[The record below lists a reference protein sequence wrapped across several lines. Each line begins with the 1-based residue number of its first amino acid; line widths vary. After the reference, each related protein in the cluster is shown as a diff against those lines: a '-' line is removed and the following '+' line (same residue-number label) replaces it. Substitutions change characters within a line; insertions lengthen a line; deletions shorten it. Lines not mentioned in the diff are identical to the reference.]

1 MADATGAPTSLGI
14 HKYNTSVDA
23 PSGLGFNSAMD
34 DIDALLVA
42 RIPKTLLT
50 TVGDIVYASG
60 VSVAAR
66 LGIGA
71 AGTVLG
77 VAGGLP
83 AWVTTAAR
91 FIVKGTRAAN
101 VSTVGTTFAGGA
113 DLLAAAISFTADGVS
128 DYLVTVICAQA
139 QTGGAANAATAAIV
153 LDGAQNATILGST
166 FSNGQPVYAAGLV
179 TPPAGVHT
187 INVRIWSGGAWTT
200 TFAAGAGGAAG
211 VTPIIIGVEKAS

>member
-71 AGTVLG
+71 GGTCAWSCRGSTSLG
-77 VAGGLP
+77 HYRRALYRQGYKGGERLDRGHNLCGWCRP
-83 AWVTTAAR
+83 
-91 FIVKGTRAAN
+91 
-101 VSTVGTTFAGGA
+101 VGG
-113 DLLAAAISFTADGVS
+113 S
-128 DYLVTVICAQA
+128 YLV
-139 QTGGAANAATAAIV
+139 
-153 LDGAQNATILGST
+153 
-166 FSNGQPVYAAGLV
+166 
-179 TPPAGVHT
+179 H
-187 INVRIWSGGAWTT
+187 R
-200 TFAAGAGGAAG
+200 
-211 VTPIIIGVEKAS
+211 